1 MATFLFDL
9 QNSFVR
15 FQDQEFIMDN
25 DCGIVVDTCLP
36 ICEAGDIR
44 FQFIVVSNDYATEA
58 NLLSALQV
66 RRRTGSGLGGLTT
79 ITSVVKDIL
88 ELPVIPGPF
97 GFEAY
102 VIFLEFSTS
111 NLLSGLNDGD
121 CFTFQLN
128 FLRDE
133 PPAYLSIESKTCFK
147 YSVDKCFTSRITYTN
162 NEDAFGFYYNI
173 PSTPNWTNAIRL
185 PMYASNPA
193 FDIEQQTYVRSNGIR
208 TKVFARLAKKYKFV
222 TDFLP
227 EEIHQKLVVAL
238 NHDTVLIATST
249 NYQLECTF
257 ENEYNQDFPSIMQG
271 MNVWPADFQVYETPF
286 NEINNNCG

>member
-1 MATFLFDL
+1 MATSLIDL

-15 FQDQEFIMDN
+15 FNEQDFITDN
-25 DCGIVVDTCLP
+25 DCGVVVDTCLP
-36 ICEAGDIR
+36 ICTIGDLR
-44 FQFIVVSNDYATEA
+44 FQFVVVSNDYPTEA
-58 NLLSALQV
+58 DLVTALQI
-66 RRRTGSGLGGLTT
+66 RRITSSGATT
-79 ITSVVKDIL
+79 ITSVGKDSL
-88 ELPVIPGPF
+88 SLGSNT
-97 GFEAY
+97 Y

-111 NLLSGLNDGD
+111 TLLSSLNDGD
-121 CFTFQLN
+121 CFQIQLN

-133 PPAYLSIESKTCFK
+133 PPAYLSTTSITCFK

-173 PSTPNWTNAIRL
+173 PSTPNWINAIRL
-185 PMYASNPA
+185 PMYAVNPA
-193 FDIEQQTYVRSNGIR
+193 FDIEQKTYVRSNGIR

-238 NHDTVLIATST
+238 NHDNVLIATST
-249 NYQLECTF
+249 DYQLECTF

>member
-1 MATFLFDL
+1 MATSLFDL

-15 FQDQEFIMDN
+15 FNEQEFITDN

-36 ICEAGDIR
+36 ICEARDIR
-44 FQFIVVSNDYATEA
+44 FQFQLNTNDYDDAEEIETNIVVRRVTSSGSTNIPIISKQV
-58 NLLSALQV
+58 LSQSGTIYLV
-66 RRRTGSGLGGLTT
+66 EISFFGST
-79 ITSVVKDIL
+79 I
-88 ELPVIPGPF
+88 
-97 GFEAY
+97 
-102 VIFLEFSTS
+102 
-111 NLLSGLNDGD
+111 LSGLNDGD
-121 CFTFQLN
+121 CFQIQLI
-128 FLRDE
+128 FPREE
-133 PPAYLSIESKTCFK
+133 PPAYLSITSKTCFK
-147 YSVDKCFTSRITYTN
+147 YSVDKCFTSRIAYKN
-162 NEDAFGFYYNI
+162 NEDAFGFFYVGNLI
-173 PSTPNWTNAIRL
+173 NEIRL
-185 PMYASNPA
+185 PMYATSPA

-238 NHDTVLIATST
+238 NHDTVYITVSENQYLL
-249 NYQLECTF
+249 QCTF

>member
-1 MATFLFDL
+1 MATSLIDL

-15 FQDQEFIMDN
+15 FNEQEFITDN
-25 DCGIVVDTCLP
+25 DCGVVVDTCLP
-36 ICEAGDIR
+36 ICTITDLR
-44 FQFIVVSNDYATEA
+44 FQFLVVSDDYPTEA
-58 NLLSALQV
+58 DLVTALQI
-66 RRRTGSGLGGLTT
+66 RRITSSGATT
-79 ITSVVKDIL
+79 ITSVGKDSL
-88 ELPVIPGPF
+88 SLGSN
-97 GFEAY
+97 AY

-111 NLLSGLNDGD
+111 TLLSSLSDGD
-121 CFTFQLN
+121 CFQIQLN

-133 PPAYLSIESKTCFK
+133 PPAYLSTTSITCFK

-173 PSTPNWTNAIRL
+173 PSTPNWINAIRL
-185 PMYASNPA
+185 PMYAVNPA
-193 FDIEQQTYVRSNGIR
+193 FDIEQKTYVRSNGVR

-238 NHDTVLIATST
+238 NHDTVNLQVSSNEYAL
-249 NYQLECTF
+249 QCTF

>member
-1 MATFLFDL
+1 MATSLIDL

-15 FQDQEFIMDN
+15 FNEQEFITDN

-44 FQFIVVSNDYATEA
+44 FQFQLNTTDYANAAAIEA
-58 NLLSALQV
+58 AFQV
-66 RRRTGSGLGGLTT
+66 RRYTTSGLTT
-79 ITSVVKDIL
+79 IT
-88 ELPVIPGPF
+88 
-97 GFEAY
+97 GFVDSA
-102 VIFLEFSTS
+102 VLQSGTIFLIRLNFQGST
-111 NLLSGLNDGD
+111 LLNGLEDGD
-121 CFTFQLN
+121 CFQLQFN
-128 FLRDE
+128 FLKDE
-133 PPAYLSIESKTCFK
+133 PPAYLSTTSITCFK
-147 YSVDKCFTSRITYTN
+147 YSVDKCFTSRITYRN
-162 NEDAFGFYYNI
+162 NEDAFGFFY
-173 PSTPNWTNAIRL
+173 PSSLTYNAIRL

-193 FDIEQQTYVRSNGIR
+193 FDIEQQTYVRSNGER

-238 NHDTVLIATST
+238 NHDSVLIATST
-249 NYQLECTF
+249 NYQLQCTF

>member
-1 MATFLFDL
+1 MATSLIDL

-15 FQDQEFIMDN
+15 FHDQEFITDN

-44 FQFIVVSNDYATEA
+44 FQFQLSTDDYDNATEVA
-58 NLLSALQV
+58 AGLQV
-66 RRRTGSGLGGLTT
+66 TRVTSSGVTAITG
-79 ITSVVKDIL
+79 VVKSAVLQSGTTYLIRLNFQGSTIL
-88 ELPVIPGPF
+88 
-97 GFEAY
+97 
-102 VIFLEFSTS
+102 
-111 NLLSGLNDGD
+111 NGLNDSD
-121 CFTFQLN
+121 CFQLQIN
-128 FLRDE
+128 CLKDE
-133 PPAYLSIESKTCFK
+133 PPPFLSITSQTCFK
-147 YSVDKCFTSRITYTN
+147 YSVDKCFTSRITYGN
-162 NEDAFGFYYNI
+162 NEDAFGFFY
-173 PSTPNWTNAIRL
+173 PSNLTYNAIRL
-185 PMYASNPA
+185 PMYATSPA
-193 FDIEQQTYVRSNGIR
+193 FDIEQQTYVRSNGER

>member
-1 MATFLFDL
+1 MATSLFDL

-15 FQDQEFIMDN
+15 FNDQEFITDN
-25 DCGIVVDTCLP
+25 DCGVVVDTCLP
-36 ICEAGDIR
+36 ICTITDLR
-44 FQFIVVSNDYATEA
+44 FQFLVVSDDYPTEA
-58 NLLSALQV
+58 DLVTALQI
-66 RRRTGSGLGGLTT
+66 RRITSSGATT
-79 ITSVVKDIL
+79 ITSVGKDSL
-88 ELPVIPGPF
+88 SLGSNT
-97 GFEAY
+97 Y

-111 NLLSGLNDGD
+111 TLLSSLNDGD
-121 CFTFQLN
+121 CFQIQLN

-133 PPAYLSIESKTCFK
+133 PPAYLSTTSITCFK
-147 YSVDKCFTSRITYTN
+147 YLVDKCFTSRITYTN

-173 PSTPNWTNAIRL
+173 PSTPNYINAIRL
-185 PMYASNPA
+185 PMYAVNPA
-193 FDIEQQTYVRSNGIR
+193 FDIEQKTYVRSNGIR

-238 NHDTVLIATST
+238 NHDTVNLQVSSNEYAL
-249 NYQLECTF
+249 QCTF

>member
-1 MATFLFDL
+1 MATSLIDL

-15 FQDQEFIMDN
+15 FNEQEFITDN
-25 DCGIVVDTCLP
+25 DCGVVVDTCLP
-36 ICEAGDIR
+36 ICTITDLR
-44 FQFIVVSNDYATEA
+44 FQFVVVSDDYPTEA
-58 NLLSALQV
+58 DLVTALQI
-66 RRRTGSGLGGLTT
+66 RRITSSGATT
-79 ITSVVKDIL
+79 ITSVGKDSL
-88 ELPVIPGPF
+88 SLGSNT
-97 GFEAY
+97 Y

-111 NLLSGLNDGD
+111 TLLSSLSDGD
-121 CFTFQLN
+121 CFQIQLN

-133 PPAYLSIESKTCFK
+133 PPAYLSTTSITCFK
-147 YSVDKCFTSRITYTN
+147 YSIDKCFTSRITYTN
-162 NEDAFGFYYNI
+162 NENAFGFYYTI
-173 PSTPNWTNAIRL
+173 PSTPNYINAIRL
-185 PMYASNPA
+185 PMYAVDPA

-238 NHDTVLIATST
+238 NHDTVNLQVSSNEYAL
-249 NYQLECTF
+249 QCTF

-286 NEINNNCG
+286 NQINNNCG

>member
-1 MATFLFDL
+1 MATSLIDL

-15 FQDQEFIMDN
+15 FNEQEFITDN
-25 DCGIVVDTCLP
+25 DCGVVVDTCLP
-36 ICEAGDIR
+36 ICEAGDLK
-44 FQFIVVSNDYATEA
+44 FQFKVISNDYATSDD
-58 NLLSALQV
+58 LLSAFQV
-66 RRRTGSGLGGLTT
+66 RRQTSSGLTT
-79 ITSVVKDIL
+79 ISTVGKSIATLATNTYIMFLQFDI
-88 ELPVIPGPF
+88 
-97 GFEAY
+97 
-102 VIFLEFSTS
+102 ST
-111 NLLSGLNDGD
+111 LLSGLNDGD
-121 CFTFQLN
+121 CFQLQFN

-133 PPAYLSIESKTCFK
+133 PPAYLSTTSITCFK

-162 NEDAFGFYYNI
+162 NEDAFGFYY
-173 PSTPNWTNAIRL
+173 PNAENRRNAIRL

-193 FDIEQQTYVRSNGIR
+193 FDIEQKTYVRSNGER

-222 TDFLP
+222 TDFLT
-227 EEIHQKLVVAL
+227 EELHQKLVVAL

>member
-1 MATFLFDL
+1 MATSLIDL

-15 FQDQEFIMDN
+15 FHDQEFITDN

-36 ICEAGDIR
+36 ICEADDLK
-44 FQFIVVSNDYATEA
+44 FQFQLITNDYDNATEISA
-58 NLLSALQV
+58 ALQV
-66 RRRTGSGLGGLTT
+66 RRFTSSGYTNIGSVTKNVVLQSGTT
-79 ITSVVKDIL
+79 YLIRLRFQS
-88 ELPVIPGPF
+88 
-97 GFEAY
+97 
-102 VIFLEFSTS
+102 ST
-111 NLLSGLNDGD
+111 LLNGLNDGD
-121 CFTFQLN
+121 CFQLQLN
-128 FLRDE
+128 FLKDE
-133 PPAYLSIESKTCFK
+133 PPPFLSITSKTCFK
-147 YSVDKCFTSRITYTN
+147 YSVDKCFTSRITYGN
-162 NEDAFGFYYNI
+162 NEDAFGFFYE
-173 PSTPNWTNAIRL
+173 TNLIFNSIRL
-185 PMYASNPA
+185 PMYATSPA
-193 FDIEQQTYVRSNGIR
+193 FDIEQQTYVRSNGER

>member
-1 MATFLFDL
+1 MATSLIDL

-15 FQDQEFIMDN
+15 FNEQDFITDN
-25 DCGIVVDTCLP
+25 DCGVVVDTCLP
-36 ICEAGDIR
+36 ICEADDIR
-44 FQFIVVSNDYATEA
+44 MQFLVTTNDYANATA
-58 NLLSALQV
+58 IQTALII
-66 RRRTGSGLGGLTT
+66 RRKKDGVFTT
-79 ITSVVKDIL
+79 VTSVFKQVTLISGTTYL
-88 ELPVIPGPF
+88 VYLTFIG
-97 GFEAY
+97 
-102 VIFLEFSTS
+102 S
-111 NLLSGLNDGD
+111 NLLSSLNDGD
-121 CFTFQLN
+121 CFQIQLI
-128 FLRDE
+128 FPRDE
-133 PPAYLSIESKTCFK
+133 PPAYLSTTSITCFK
-147 YSVDKCFTSRITYTN
+147 YSVDKCFTSRITYGN
-162 NEDAFGFYYNI
+162 NEDAFGFYYASNSI
-173 PSTPNWTNAIRL
+173 LNSIRL

-193 FDIEQQTYVRSNGIR
+193 FDIEQKTYVRSNGER

-222 TDFLP
+222 TDFLT